1 MIAWSAL
8 YIIKEEFIMKKIV
21 SGILALTLV
30 FGSAAALPQGA
41 FFGESAITA
50 SADSYGSYY
59 GFGYTSYDDGSVM
72 LTSYTEDA
80 DKIVTIPSVVNGSN
94 RISLSSDLVTYFNTK
109 SPAEGLKVGPDYEV
123 FNSYRDFYYAKD
135 GAVYMTREGDTKVD
149 SLPVIIPY
157 GMKELTLANNLS
169 SLLNPYGMPI
179 IANHKNLMYINM
191 PEDIQSLGYYS
202 LFNLVNLKRVEFPK
216 NMKITL
222 TDLRESQL
230 GYCFVNG
237 SSVKNT
243 SFVIS
248 CYKGSAAEQYAK
260 EQGFRC
266 WIIDADEEEDTNGLI
281 DINDMKFTLN
291 KKKYVCTGSD
301 NVKPNFTIKN
311 GSDVLQ
317 EGLDYNV
324 TVTRTDQIG
333 TAVITV
339 KGIGS
344 YTGEFQKNIEIIP
357 ADVTGF
363 SGSAYS
369 KSATHLRWNPV
380 VGAEGYIVYAYDSK
394 AKTYK
399 RIAVLNDGSTSE
411 YFNWS
416 LKAGTTYKYAIKA
429 FGVAGANRE
438 VTSAKFPTVNVST
451 KPENV
456 SFKVTA
462 GSGKA
467 TVKWSK
473 TTGAKGYRVYYKTS
487 KNGAWKKLTT
497 TNKTSFTKSG
507 LKSGQTY
514 YFAVKAYRK
523 VDGVTYWGGFNTKS
537 VKVK

>member
-1 MIAWSAL
+1 
-8 YIIKEEFIMKKIV
+8 MKKIV

-41 FFGESAITA
+41 FFGESTITA
-50 SADSYGSYY
+50 SADTYGSYY

-80 DKIVTIPSVVNGSN
+80 DKIVTIPSMVNGTN
-94 RISLSSDLVTYFNTK
+94 KISLSSDLVTYFNTK
-109 SPAEGLKVGPDYEV
+109 SPAEGLKIGPEYEV

-135 GAVYMTREGDTKVD
+135 GAVYLTREGDTKVD
-149 SLPVIIPY
+149 SLPLIIPY
-157 GMKELTLANNLS
+157 GMKKLTLANNLS
-169 SLLNPYGMPI
+169 SLLNPFGMPI
-179 IANHKNLMYINM
+179 IANHRNLMYIEM

-202 LFNLVNLKRVEFPK
+202 LFNLDNLKRVEFPK

-222 TDLRESQL
+222 EDLRESQL
-230 GYCFVNG
+230 GYCLDNG
-237 SSVKNT
+237 GYVKNT
-243 SFVIS
+243 DFVIS
-248 CYKGSAAEQYAK
+248 CYKGSVAEQYAK

-266 WIIDADEEEDTNGLI
+266 WIIDADNKEEDTNGRI
-281 DINDMKFTLN
+281 DINEMKLTLN
-291 KKKYVCTGSD
+291 KSKYVCTGSD
-301 NVKPNFTIKN
+301 NIKPNFTIKN
-311 GSDVLQ
+311 GTAVLQ
-317 EGLDYNV
+317 EGLDYTV
-324 TVTRTDQIG
+324 TVERTDKIG
-333 TAVITV
+333 VSNFTV

-344 YTGEFQKNIEIIP
+344 YTGEITKTFEIIP
-357 ADVTGF
+357 ANVTGF

-380 VGAEGYIVYAYDSK
+380 AGADGYIVYLYDTK

-399 RIAVLNDGSTSE
+399 RIAKLDSGSTTE

-429 FGVAGANRE
+429 FGIAGANRE
-438 VTSAKFPTVNVST
+438 MTSAKFPVATVST

-462 GSGKA
+462 GSKKA
-467 TVKWSK
+467 TVKWTK

-497 TNKTSFTKSG
+497 TSKTSFTKSG